1 MITTVLFDMGGT
13 LEDIWVDEESRKE
26 AIGKLDAMLRG
37 WGMET
42 GMTAEELRR
51 SVDEGWKRYDAVRSA
66 GDVELKPTQIWGD
79 YILTDFDFPR
89 EELQKL
95 LSLDNPGK
103 PHIGNLMVKYGYA
116 ETKEKAIDF
125 GAEKLTPLN
134 IEFRAYSRK

>member
-79 YILTDFDFPR
+79 YILTCFPTVR
-89 EELQKL
+89 RL
-95 LSLDNPGK
+95 PICG
-103 PHIGNLMVKYGYA
+103 
-116 ETKEKAIDF
+116 
-125 GAEKLTPLN
+125 
-134 IEFRAYSRK
+134 R